1 MIVAVLADK
10 SGSCPSSIF
19 QVLRHFVNDLA
30 LGDLQ
35 TAAELFAKSSTSPQH
50 ETFTPLENESYNKYV
65 YTRLSLLA
73 HLSSVGLSALNLV
86 RVSYGCVR
94 LFLEPNA
101 R

>member
-65 YTRLSLLA
+65 CTRLSLLA
-73 HLSSVGLSALNLV
+73 HLSSVGLSSLGSCFFFTVVFA
-86 RVSYGCVR
+86 C
-94 LFLEPNA
+94 FAEPNA